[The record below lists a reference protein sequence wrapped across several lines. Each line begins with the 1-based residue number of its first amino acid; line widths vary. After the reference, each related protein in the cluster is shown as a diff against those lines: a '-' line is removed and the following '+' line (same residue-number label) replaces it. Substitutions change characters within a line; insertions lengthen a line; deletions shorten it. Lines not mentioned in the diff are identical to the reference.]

1 MPPFDLIRNF
11 GCLHSQS
18 DIEDQKNNS
27 LVYKNTVNE
36 IYYLVKY
43 AGTSYGDVLK
53 MTPTEKNYMISFVQ
67 EDLQRNADKIKE
79 IQEQQ
84 KR

>member
-1 MPPFDLIRNF
+1 MPFFDLIKNF
-11 GCLHSQS
+11 GCLHPQS
-18 DIEDQKNNS
+18 DLEDQRNNS
-27 LVYKNTVNE
+27 LVYKTTVNE

-43 AGTSYGDVLK
+43 SGVSYNDVLK